1 MKYPEDYINKI
12 IQGDALTILKQLP
25 DEIVNCVVTSPP
37 YWGLRDYGI
46 EPVIWDGVEGCEH
59 EWISEIKE
67 KEEFRNSGTG
77 WLIGHNKG
85 EKKAKVI
92 SRNVYPEYWEKKKIE
107 TQFCQTCGA
116 WRGSLGL
123 EPTFELYIK
132 HLCDI
137 FDEVKRVLRKDGT
150 CFVNLGDSYNGSKTG
165 NTNASTGA
173 IDKPK
178 YSGDF
183 TKTFKKENQN
193 NIPTKSLCLIPQRFE
208 IEMVNR
214 GWILRNT
221 IIWHKPNCM
230 PSSANDRFTVDF
242 EYLFF
247 FVKSKSYWFEQQFED
262 ITSKWVKKYG
272 DKGYQMKAIK
282 NKNKF
287 NVASFEFERHTNPQG
302 RNKRSVWT
310 MPTQPF
316 PEAHFATFPE
326 KLIETPIK
334 AGCPQYVCKKCGK
347 GRVKIY
353 KKGDL
358 VRSGKG
364 HISYGYKGNSKHQKV
379 EKSNISSWSQNF
391 VKDNLIPG
399 MSYEQKFIG
408 YTDCGCNAGWE
419 GGVVLDPFMGAGTTA
434 VVAKKQGKKFIGI
447 ELKQEYIDMANKR
460 LRKIA
465 ERLF

>member
-1 MKYPEDYINKI
+1 MKYPEDYINQI

-46 EPVIWDGVEGCEH
+46 EPIIWDGVDGCEH

-92 SRNVYPEYWEKKKIE
+92 SRNEYPEYWEKKKIE

-150 CFVNLGDSYNGSKTG
+150 CWVNLGDSYWGGGNNRGSTEDNLSAKQFS
-165 NTNASTGA
+165 NRGA
-173 IDKPK
+173 R
-178 YSGDF
+178 GQVQNQW
-183 TKTFKKENQN
+183 TKDYTS
-193 NIPTKSLCLIPQRFE
+193 KSLCLIPQRFA

-221 IIWHKPNCM
+221 IIWKKPNCM

-247 FVKSKSYWFEQQFED
+247 FVKSKSYWFEQQFEPLKESSLLRARYD
-262 ITSKWVKKYG
+262 SFSLKTDTGIRGGMNLENQKK
-272 DKGYQMKAIK
+272 AF
-282 NKNKF
+282 NKML
-287 NVASFEFERHTNPQG
+287 NPECQG
-302 RNKRSVWT
+302 ANKRCVWII
-310 MPTQPF
+310 PTQPF

-347 GRVKIY
+347 GREKIY
-353 KKGDL
+353 E
-358 VRSGKG
+358 V
-364 HISYGYKGNSKHQKV
+364 
-379 EKSNISSWSQNF
+379 
-391 VKDNLIPG
+391 
-399 MSYEQKFIG
+399 SYESPNTRPGNPNINRDRYIDKTTMIGYRPNKVFSKINKELG
-408 YTDCGCNAGWE
+408 YTDCLCNAGWE
-419 GGVVLDPFMGAGTTA
+419 GGIVLDPFSGAGTTA
-434 VVAKKQGKKFIGI
+434 VVAKKQGKKYIGI
-447 ELKQEYIDMANKR
+447 ELKQDYIDIANKR
-460 LRKIA
+460 LRKIS